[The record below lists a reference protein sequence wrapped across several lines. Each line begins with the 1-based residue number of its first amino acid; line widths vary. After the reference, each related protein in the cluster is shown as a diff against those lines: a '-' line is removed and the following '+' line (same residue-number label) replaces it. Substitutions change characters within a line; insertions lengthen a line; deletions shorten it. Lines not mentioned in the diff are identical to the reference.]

1 MTKALIDAD
10 VIRYAVGYV
19 AAGEPVANCLHS
31 VKMMI
36 GDIVKNAG
44 CDEYVCFLTGQGNFR
59 DDIATIRPYKGNRTQ
74 PKPDHYDAIT
84 NYIMEHQ
91 NGEMVCGMEADD
103 AMGITQ
109 FADYHIGSEGSTVI
123 ATIDKDL
130 DQIPGWHYNW
140 KRNSLYSV
148 TMDEADK
155 FFYTQLLTGDT
166 VDNIQGVP
174 GLGKVGAAKII
185 AACTTEED
193 MYWAAVCE
201 YSKKYDKPMEALIEN
216 ARLLWILRYPGQSW
230 ESFY

>member
-1 MTKALIDAD
+1 MRALIDAD

-36 GDIVKNAG
+36 KDIVKNAG
-44 CDEYVCFLTGQGNFR
+44 CDEYTCFLTGQGNFR
-59 DDIATIRPYKGNRTQ
+59 EDIATIRPYKGNRVQ

-84 NYIMEHQ
+84 NYIMEHH

-140 KRNSLYSV
+140 KRNSLYNV

-155 FFYTQLLTGDT
+155 FFYTQLLMGDT

-174 GLGKVGAAKII
+174 GLGKVGAARII
-185 AACTTEED
+185 AACEDEED

-201 YSKKYDKPMEALIEN
+201 YSKKYEKPMEALIEN
-216 ARLLWILRYPGQSW
+216 ARLLWILRYKDQTW
-230 ESFY
+230 EPFF